1 MAAAKRDQATVRDLT
16 PALVRIP
23 SRAAIDPYD
32 RVIDQLSDWMGKPRL
47 DHPLLRDATGAVVG
61 VTTEFR
67 GSTRVRGGYSM
78 PAYFQGPDAPHNI
91 SGVMISY
98 PEWTNF

>member
-1 MAAAKRDQATVRDLT
+1 LT
-16 PALVRIP
+16 SSPTGWENHGLTT
-23 SRAAIDPYD
+23 
-32 RVIDQLSDWMGKPRL
+32 
-47 DHPLLRDATGAVVG
+47 PLLRDATPAVVG
-61 VTTEFR
+61 VTTESR

-91 SGVMISY
+91 PGVMISY